1 MPSGGSA
8 FPGGVPA
15 PCRERRRDL
24 RKITTFPLSWRGVIS
39 HSHCIMKL
47 HIPLATLLFCA
58 TAIVTPLVMA
68 APPAKPA
75 PKAPAKPA
83 PKAPAKPA
91 PKPQPQ
97 APAKPAG
104 QAEILKK
111 YDLDRSKT
119 FNVTEGRTIQDAYI
133 ANPQDPLLKKYD
145 TDKNGKIS
153 DAEIMKII
161 PPPPAPAKPKAA
173 PKKPNKPQ
181 KKK

>member
-1 MPSGGSA
+1 MELG
-8 FPGGVPA
+8 
-15 PCRERRRDL
+15 
-24 RKITTFPLSWRGVIS
+24 KITTFPLSWRGIIC
-39 HSHCIMKL
+39 HSVPTMKL
-47 HIPLATLLFCA
+47 HTPLVTLLFCA
-58 TAIVTPLVMA
+58 TAIVAPLAMA
-68 APPAKPA
+68 AP
-75 PKAPAKPA
+75 PAKPA

-119 FNVTEGRTIQDAYI
+119 FNVTEGRTIQDAYV

-153 DAEIMKII
+153 DAEIMKIV

-173 PKKPNKPQ
+173 PKKPKKPQ